1 MEQDQQPSRAEQRM
15 QAVLK
20 LKRAASLPRMKDGRR
35 PPMHVEAVSEGE
47 KGGSDDDKDDATPP
61 ELTVEPP
68 MEVEMEPDVEVEV
81 EAVIDEGEG
90 TISPEPA
97 TRPKRRSRSRSRS
110 RGSKDFRGKFRS
122 TQSPTSSP
130 FITGDS
136 SQDEEPPFHPPYNI
150 ADVAPLLS
158 PIPSHFAELQRS
170 RLLLRSPTPMSP
182 EPSFYPGS
190 SPSTPLL
197 PSLEA
202 LQRGLFRSNSASSS
216 HTAGRMMA
224 MHKLTGGTEV
234 YDPSTS
240 PTPPP
245 LPGKLG
251 RNNTVSGG
259 ERVAARQFMLSRLG
273 GRFKDAEGD
282 QVSGGDDRS
291 APSPTPPKRK
301 RRRSRR
307 GSASANTNISDSEF
321 LSTSPNTPVPPATP
335 LPIAFDNFVELRAE
349 SSTPYGAAN
358 ATNQDIEQVPEPPPV
373 EEEVLGVADHEKPE
387 PQRRRSVVVEEDDEE
402 RYPPLRVYDT
412 LPIPAVQRNLVRA
425 SLRVAHASD
434 APSNGSVDS
443 AAVSVPVY
451 MSQRT
456 PPGSGSFPS
465 SPFTTP
471 LKEVSSRD
479 DDEEQVVYHA
489 DSYRPRTPYNES
501 FDREISW
508 IADPGIDLVQWYT
521 TLTYDLF
528 SPCSHWCRG
537 GRR

>member
-1 MEQDQQPSRAEQRM
+1 
-15 QAVLK
+15 
-20 LKRAASLPRMKDGRR
+20 
-35 PPMHVEAVSEGE
+35 MHVEAVSEGE
-47 KGGSDDDKDDATPP
+47 KGGSDDDKGDATPP
-61 ELTVEPP
+61 ELTVENP
-68 MEVEMEPDVEVEV
+68 MEVEIEPDVEVEV
-81 EAVIDEGEG
+81 AIDEGERA
-90 TISPEPA
+90 ISPEPA

-110 RGSKDFRGKFRS
+110 RSSKDFKGKS
-122 TQSPTSSP
+122 KGAQSPTSSP
-130 FITGDS
+130 FLTGDS

-273 GRFKDAEGD
+273 GRFTKDTEGD
-282 QVSGGDDRS
+282 QVGGGDDRS
-291 APSPTPPKRK
+291 APSPTPKRK

-321 LSTSPNTPVPPATP
+321 LSTSPNTPVPPTTP
-335 LPIAFDNFVELRAE
+335 LPTAFDNFAELRTD
-349 SSTPYGAAN
+349 SSTPYGTAN
-358 ATNQDIEQVPEPPPV
+358 TTNQDIEPVPELPPV
-373 EEEVLGVADHEKPE
+373 EDEVPDVAEHEKPE
-387 PQRRRSVVVEEDDEE
+387 PPRRRSVVVEEDDEE
-402 RYPPLRVYDT
+402 RYPPVRVYNA
-412 LPIPAVQRNLVRA
+412 LPIPAVQRNLRA
-425 SLRVAHASD
+425 SLRVTHPSD
-434 APSNGSVDS
+434 APTNGSADS
-443 AAVSVPVY
+443 ASPSTVSVPVY
-451 MSQRT
+451 MNQRT
-456 PPGSGSFPS
+456 PSGTGSFQS

-508 IADPGIDLVQWYT
+508 IADPGIVVL
-521 TLTYDLF
+521 
-528 SPCSHWCRG
+528 
-537 GRR
+537 